1 MKDLFKN
8 KYRIQSTRFQN
19 WDYGNNAP
27 YFITIC
33 SKNRF
38 HYFGE
43 IENNEMNLNEF
54 GSLAEHFWKEIPIK
68 FPYAKLDDFIVMPN
82 HIHGILFIEKPVE
95 TQFIASS
102 SNNDIRNVETRLI
115 ASNTDNNSYSEETR
129 LIASLQGG
137 ITKNMNPMLNENI
150 SRIIRWYKGRCSF
163 EIRKLNINFDWQP
176 RFHDHI
182 IRESNSFETIKN
194 YIVNNP
200 YSWETDILNIK
211 TKKSVTNCNGFSC
224 QLTAF
229 SYQLIFINH
238 SPKFVF

>member
-1 MKDLFKN
+1 
-8 KYRIQSTRFQN
+8 
-19 WDYGNNAP
+19 
-27 YFITIC
+27 
-33 SKNRF
+33 
-38 HYFGE
+38 
-43 IENNEMNLNEF
+43 
-54 GSLAEHFWKEIPIK
+54 
-68 FPYAKLDDFIVMPN
+68 MPN

-182 IRESNSFETIKN
+182 IRDSNSFETIKN

-211 TKKSVTNCNGFSC
+211 TKK
-224 QLTAF
+224 
-229 SYQLIFINH
+229 
-238 SPKFVF
+238 

>member
-1 MKDLFKN
+1 MTDLFKN
-8 KYRIQSTRFQN
+8 KYRIQTTRLQN

-27 YFITIC
+27 YFITVC
-33 SKNRF
+33 AKNRF

-43 IENNEMNLNEF
+43 IENNEMNLNEI

-95 TQFIASS
+95 TQFIAS
-102 SNNDIRNVETRLI
+102 NIDNDFN
-115 ASNTDNNSYSEETR
+115 SEETR

-182 IRESNSFETIKN
+182 IRDSNSFERIKN

-211 TKKSVTNCNGFSC
+211 TEK
-224 QLTAF
+224 
-229 SYQLIFINH
+229 
-238 SPKFVF
+238 

>member
-19 WDYGNNAP
+19 WDYGNNSP

-68 FPYAKLDDFIVMPN
+68 FPYTKLDDFIVMPN

-163 EIRKLNINFDWQP
+163 EIRKLNIN
-176 RFHDHI
+176 I
-182 IRESNSFETIKN
+182 
-194 YIVNNP
+194 
-200 YSWETDILNIK
+200 
-211 TKKSVTNCNGFSC
+211 
-224 QLTAF
+224 
-229 SYQLIFINH
+229 
-238 SPKFVF
+238 

>member
-1 MKDLFKN
+1 MTDLFKN
-8 KYRIQSTRFQN
+8 KYRIQTTRLQN

-27 YFITIC
+27 YFITVC
-33 SKNRF
+33 AKNRF

-43 IENNEMNLNEF
+43 IENNEMNLNEI

-95 TQFIASS
+95 TQFIAS
-102 SNNDIRNVETRLI
+102 NIDNDFNSEETRLI
-115 ASNTDNNSYSEETR
+115 ASNSNNDLQNVETQFIASNIDNDFNSEETR

-182 IRESNSFETIKN
+182 IRDSNSFERIKN

-211 TKKSVTNCNGFSC
+211 TEK
-224 QLTAF
+224 
-229 SYQLIFINH
+229 
-238 SPKFVF
+238 